1 MKAEQLEIWDKVNPT
16 LNIKPESLAKPAKP
30 DLQRIRQ
37 LPKEEQKAALED
49 FILEKDIYK
58 FELNDY
64 EKERKAFAD
73 LTTFIQDTIAAG
85 NIVYLQETES
95 HP

>member
-1 MKAEQLEIWDKVNPT
+1 M
-16 LNIKPESLAKPAKP
+16 KPETLTKPTKP

-49 FILEKDIYK
+49 FKIEKDIYK
-58 FELNDY
+58 FELDDY

-73 LTTFIQDTIAAG
+73 LTTLIQDTIAAS

-95 HP
+95 VGLGRVGGSI